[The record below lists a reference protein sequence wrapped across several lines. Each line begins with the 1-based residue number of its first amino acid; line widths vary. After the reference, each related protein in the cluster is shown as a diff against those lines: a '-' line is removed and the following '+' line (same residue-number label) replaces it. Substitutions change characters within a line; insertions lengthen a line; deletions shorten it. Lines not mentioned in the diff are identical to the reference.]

1 MADTT
6 YNGWANYE
14 TWCVNLWM
22 DNEQGSQEFFR
33 GHAKE
38 IYDAAE
44 AETEW
49 HVVWTR
55 RETARFRFAEWLKDH
70 HEENRPE
77 MPTFSLY
84 YDLLSGALSSV
95 NWDEIARHYI
105 DAVLEE
111 AT

>member
-6 YNGWANYE
+6 YNGWRNYE
-14 TWCVNLWM
+14 TWCVIMWM

-33 GHAKE
+33 GQAKE
-38 IYDAAE
+38 MYEGAA
-44 AETEW
+44 ATAM
-49 HVVWTR
+49 WTR
-55 RETARFRFAEWLKDH
+55 EESAWFHFADWLKDW

-77 MPTFSLY
+77 MPTCGLY
-84 YDLLSGALSSV
+84 YDLLSGALSAV

-111 AT
+111 VKR